1 MPHFPSYYH
10 REHSHQVEQLRSDI
24 HSDIHSNLQT
34 FQDKVLDKMREISK
48 KLDREFD
55 YTREIASEVSQMHK
69 QIDALVMHLL
79 PPELPLQKIKE
90 ALKEIA
96 EYHEMLQKIQHSL
109 DNKQYAFY
117 TEIARLSSAF
127 TALAPIRPDT
137 DKLPIPELEK
147 GSGSE
152 AY

>member
-10 REHSHQVEQLRSDI
+10 REHSQQVDQL
-24 HSDIHSNLQT
+24 HSDIHGDLQI

-48 KLDREFD
+48 RLDREFD
-55 YTREIASEVSQMHK
+55 HTREIASEVRQMHK
-69 QIDALVMHLL
+69 QIDSLVMHLL
-79 PPELPLQKIKE
+79 PPELPLQKMKE

-127 TALAPIRPDT
+127 TSLAPVRPDT

-147 GSGSE
+147 GSDSE
-152 AY
+152 PY